1 VPYNVTLVVLSKI
14 VDDTH
19 VQIVVDAMTVDAAVG
34 DTFGP
39 FELKSVDATAQT
51 ATVQYGEVMLVL
63 PLHQVVLL
71 QNA

>member
-39 FELKSVDATAQT
+39 FELKSVDTTAQT